1 MKATKKLFA
10 LFLAMTVLF
19 TVCSISVFATV
30 DDSWIRTVDDDEIDD
45 IWEVIDALKN
55 ATPEQIDRI
64 LDIL

>member
-1 MKATKKLFA
+1 MDEFGKLATS
-10 LFLAMTVLF
+10 TV
-19 TVCSISVFATV
+19 I
-30 DDSWIRTVDDDEIDD
+30 TVDDDEIDD